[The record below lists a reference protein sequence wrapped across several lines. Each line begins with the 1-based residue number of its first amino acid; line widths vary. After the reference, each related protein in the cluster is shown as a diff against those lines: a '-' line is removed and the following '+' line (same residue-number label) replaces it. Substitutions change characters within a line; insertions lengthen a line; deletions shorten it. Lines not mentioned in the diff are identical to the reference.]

1 MSPSTVSP
9 QNKITNNRIISFA
22 VVIAIIFLIFI
33 FRLFFYQI
41 LNGDTYIA
49 LAVENRL
56 REISLA
62 PTRGVIF
69 DRNGIVLARNVASYN
84 VVVTAANLPDDQGA
98 IQNIIRSLAEYIDVP
113 VSQGEIIPENPFVP
127 CISDHGISQIIEYG
141 EQSAPFQDVKI
152 ACNIDQTK
160 AQIIQEKSM
169 DWPGISLEIETIRD
183 YPTGSLT
190 ASIIGFLGPISS
202 LEEEYYTDRGFVSN
216 RDKIG
221 YAGLERFYE
230 SILSGKPGKRVVEV
244 DVGGR
249 IIRDAVPVISP
260 LPGQNIYTTLDT
272 RLQLA
277 AESILLGEIGGWNA
291 YLGELRITSGV
302 VIAMN
307 PQTGEILAM
316 VSYPT
321 YENNRMA
328 RVIPAYYYEQL
339 YADVRNPLL
348 NQAVGA
354 ELPAGSVFKL
364 ATSLGALNEGVVT
377 PEQVITTPPEIQLAN
392 KYTPNDPGKSKTY
405 VDWKDE
411 GFGELDFIGGIA
423 NSSNVYFYQLGG
435 GDAEELGTG
444 IPGEVPEGL
453 GICRL
458 GTYARA
464 LGYGD
469 YLGIELP
476 DEADGIIPDP
486 KWKRIAHGE
495 NWSTGDTYITSV
507 GQGFVTATP
516 LQILMSAATIAN
528 DGKLMQPTVI
538 KQIVGAEGEIVLP
551 FKPEIKWDVTVD
563 PVIDVYNDPTSA
575 GGCEAKLTGEKI
587 TVAPWVIEKIQEGMR
602 AVVTKGTLE
611 DTFSTFA
618 NIGIAV
624 AGKTGTAEYCDTF
637 ANEKGLCIPGSWPS
651 HAWTLAYAPYDNPE
665 IAVVA
670 FAYNGGEGASVA
682 GPFVR
687 RTLEAYFE
695 LKSIDSRAYLP

>member
-1 MSPSTVSP
+1 MTTTSSSS
-9 QNKITNNRIISFA
+9 QNKVESIRIISFA
-22 VVIAIIFLIFI
+22 AVVVIIFVVFI
-33 FRLFFYQI
+33 GRLFTIQI
-41 LNGDTYIA
+41 LNGETWIA
-49 LAVENRL
+49 QARENRL

-69 DRNGIVLARNVASYN
+69 DRQGIVLARNVASYN
-84 VVVTAANLPDDQGA
+84 VVVTAANLPDDPGA
-98 IQNIIRSLAEYIDVP
+98 VQDIIRDLAVYIDVP
-113 VSQGEIIPENPFVP
+113 VSRSEITPENPFVP
-127 CISDHGISQIIEYG
+127 CVSDHGISQVIEYG
-141 EQSAPFQDVKI
+141 ELSAPFQQVKI
-152 ACNIDQTK
+152 ACNIDQT
-160 AQIIQEKSM
+160 AARVIQEKAR
-169 DWPGISLEIETIRD
+169 DWPGISIYIETVRD
-183 YPTGSLT
+183 YPPESLT

-202 LEEEYYTDRGFVSN
+202 IEEQYYLERGFVTN

-221 YAGLERFYE
+221 YAGLERSFE

-249 IIRDAVPVISP
+249 IIRDALPVIP
-260 LPGQNIYTTLDT
+260 AIPGQNIYTTLDT
-272 RLQLA
+272 RLQQA
-277 AESILLGEIGGWNA
+277 AESILIGEIEGWNA
-291 YLGELRITSGV
+291 FLREIRITSGV
-302 VIAMN
+302 VIAMD

-339 YADVRNPLL
+339 NADVRNPLL

-354 ELPAGSVFKL
+354 EIPVGSVFKITT
-364 ATSLGALNEGVVT
+364 AVGALNENVVS

-405 VDWKDE
+405 VDWKDD

-435 GDAEELGTG
+435 GDDEELGTG
-444 IPGEVPEGL
+444 VPGEVPQGL

-458 GTYARA
+458 GTYSRA

-469 YLGIELP
+469 FSGIELP

-507 GQGFVTATP
+507 GQGFVTSTP
-516 LQILMSAATIAN
+516 LQVLMSAAVIAN
-528 DGKLMQPTVI
+528 DGKLMQPTI
-538 KQIVGAEGEIVLP
+538 ISRITDAEGNLLIP
-551 FKPEIKWDVTVD
+551 FEPELKWDITVD
-563 PVIDVYNDPTSA
+563 PVIDVYSDPTSA
-575 GGCEAKLTGEKI
+575 GGCEAKLTGEKT
-587 TVAPWVIEKIQEGMR
+587 TVDPWVVETVQEGMR
-602 AVVTKGTLE
+602 AAVTSGTLE
-611 DTFSTFA
+611 DTFN

-651 HAWTLAYAPYDNPE
+651 HAWTVAYAPYDDPE

-682 GPFVR
+682 GPMVR
-687 RTLEAYFE
+687 KTIEAYFE
-695 LKSIDSRAYLP
+695 IKNIDSIAGLP

>member
-1 MSPSTVSP
+1 MLRSPLSS
-9 QNKITNNRIISFA
+9 QNKIPTDRILSFA
-22 VVIAIIFLIFI
+22 VAIGLIFLVFI
-33 FRLFFYQI
+33 GRLFTYQI
-41 LNGDTYIA
+41 INGDFWRAQAI
-49 LAVENRL
+49 ENRL
-56 REISLA
+56 REVSLA

-98 IQNIIRSLAEYIDVP
+98 IQDIIRSLSDFIEVP
-113 VSQGEIIPENPFVP
+113 ISQSDITPENPFVP
-127 CISDHGISQIIEYG
+127 CVSDHGISQIIEYG
-141 EQSAPFQDVKI
+141 EQSAPYRNVKI
-152 ACNIDQTK
+152 ACNIDEIQ
-160 AQIIQEKSM
+160 ARIIQEKTM
-169 DWPGISLEIETIRD
+169 DWPGISLEIETVRD

-190 ASIIGFLGPISS
+190 ANIIGFLGPISS
-202 LEEEYYTDRGFVSN
+202 LEEDYYLDRGYVTN

-221 YAGLERFYE
+221 YAGLERYFE

-260 LPGQNIYTTLDT
+260 LAGQNVYTTLDT
-272 RLQLA
+272 RLQSA
-277 AESILLGEIGGWNA
+277 AESILLDEIGDWNA
-291 YLGELRITSGV
+291 YFGELRITSGV

-307 PQTGEILAM
+307 PQTGEVLAM

-321 YENNRMA
+321 YENNRLA
-328 RVIPAYYYEQL
+328 RVIPAYYFEQL
-339 YADVRNPLL
+339 NADVRNPLL

-364 ATSLGALNEGVVT
+364 STALGALNEGVVT
-377 PEQVITTPPEIQLAN
+377 PEQIITTPPEIQLAN
-392 KYTPNDPGKSKTY
+392 KYTPNDPGNSKTY

-411 GFGELDFIGGIA
+411 GFGELNFIGGFS

-458 GTYARA
+458 ASYAKA

-469 YLGIELP
+469 FLGIELP
-476 DEADGIIPDP
+476 DEADGIIPSP

-516 LQILMSAATIAN
+516 LQILMSASTIAN
-528 DGKLMQPTVI
+528 DGKLMQPTI
-538 KQIVGAEGEIVLP
+538 IEKITDAEGELIVP
-551 FKPEIKWDVTVD
+551 FVPDIKWDITTD
-563 PVIDVYNDPTSA
+563 QIIDIYSDPTSA
-575 GGCEAKLTGEKI
+575 GGCEAKLTGQKTSVE
-587 TVAPWVIEKIQEGMR
+587 PWVVEKIQEGMR
-602 AVVTKGTLE
+602 AAVTGGTLE
-611 DTFSTFA
+611 DTFE
-618 NIGIAV
+618 NIGIAA

-637 ANEKGLCIPGSWPS
+637 AYEKGLCIPGSWPS
-651 HAWTLAYAPYDNPE
+651 HAWTLAYAPFDNPE

-682 GPFVR
+682 GPIVR
-687 RTLEAYFE
+687 RTIEAYFE
-695 LKSIDSRAYLP
+695 LKSIDSQASLP

>member
-1 MSPSTVSP
+1 MSHSP
-9 QNKITNNRIISFA
+9 LSSHNKISNNRIVSFA
-22 VVIAIIFLIFI
+22 VVITIVFLIFI
-33 FRLFFYQI
+33 FRLFSYQI
-41 LNGDTYIA
+41 INGDTYVA

-84 VVVTAANLPDDQGA
+84 VVVTAAKLPDDQGA

-113 VSQGEIIPENPFVP
+113 VSRGEITPENPFVP
-127 CISDHGISQIIEYG
+127 CVSDHGISQIIEYG
-141 EQSAPFQDVKI
+141 EQSAPYQDVKI
-152 ACNIDQTK
+152 ACNIDQIK
-160 AQIIQEKSM
+160 AQIIQEKAM
-169 DWPGISLEIETIRD
+169 DWPGISLEIETVRD

-202 LEEEYYTDRGFVSN
+202 LEQEYYTDRGFVTN

-221 YAGLERFYE
+221 YAGLERYYQ

-244 DVGGR
+244 DVGGQ
-249 IIRDAVPVISP
+249 IIRDVVPVISP
-260 LPGQNIYTTLDT
+260 LSGQNIYTTLDT
-272 RLQLA
+272 RLQQA
-277 AESILLGEIGGWNA
+277 AESILLAEIGGWNA
-291 YLGELRITSGV
+291 YFGELRITSGV
-302 VIAMN
+302 VIAIN
-307 PQTGEILAM
+307 PQTGEIKAM

-339 YADVRNPLL
+339 NADVRNPLL

-364 ATSLGALNEGVVT
+364 STALGALNEGVVT
-377 PEQVITTPPEIQLAN
+377 PDQIITTPPEIQLAN

-411 GFGELDFIGGIA
+411 GFGELDFIGGIS

-435 GDAEELGTG
+435 GDADELGAG

-469 YLGIELP
+469 YLGIELH
-476 DEADGIIPDP
+476 DEADGIVPDP

-516 LQILMSAATIAN
+516 LQILMSAAVIAN
-528 DGKLMQPTVI
+528 DGMLMRPTVI
-538 KQIVGAEGEIVLP
+538 NQIANAEGETILP
-551 FKPEIKWDVTVD
+551 FEPEMLWDITID
-563 PVIDVYNDPTSA
+563 PVIEVYSDPTSA
-575 GGCEAKLTGEKI
+575 GGCEAKLTGEKT
-587 TVAPWVIEKIQEGMR
+587 TVAPWVVEKIQEGMR
-602 AVVTKGTLE
+602 AVVTEGTLE
-611 DTFSTFA
+611 DTFA

-682 GPFVR
+682 GPIVR
-687 RTLEAYFE
+687 RTIEAYFE
-695 LKSIDSRAYLP
+695 LKTIDSRVYLP

>member
-1 MSPSTVSP
+1 MLSPISSH
-9 QNKITNNRIISFA
+9 NKIKSGRILSFA
-22 VVIAIIFLIFI
+22 VVVGVVFLIFI
-33 FRLFFYQI
+33 FRLFSIQI
-41 LNGDTYIA
+41 LNGDSWVAAA
-49 LAVENRL
+49 LENRL

-84 VVVTAANLPDDQGA
+84 VVVLAADLPDDEGS
-98 IQNIIRSLAEYIDVP
+98 IQNIIRSLAEYIDTP
-113 VSQGEIIPENPFVP
+113 VTRGDITPENPFVP
-127 CISDHGISQIIEYG
+127 CVSDHGISQIIEYG
-141 EQSAPFQDVKI
+141 EQSSPYREVKI
-152 ACNIDQTK
+152 SCNIPETT
-160 AQIIQEKSM
+160 ARIIQEKTM
-169 DWPGISLEIETIRD
+169 DWPGITLEIETVRD

-190 ASIIGFLGPISS
+190 ANIIGFLGPISS
-202 LEEEYYTDRGFVSN
+202 VEEGYYTERGFVTN

-221 YAGLERFYE
+221 YAGLERFFE

-244 DVGGR
+244 DVAGR
-249 IIRDAVPVISP
+249 IIRDAVPVISSI
-260 LPGQNIYTTLDT
+260 PGQNIYTTLDT
-272 RLQLA
+272 RLQQA
-277 AESILLGEIGGWNA
+277 AESILLDEIGDWNA
-291 YLGELRITSGV
+291 YFGELRITSGV
-302 VIAMN
+302 VIAMD

-328 RVIPAYYYEQL
+328 RIIPAYYFQQL
-339 YADVRNPLL
+339 NLDVRNPLV

-364 ATSLGALNEGVVT
+364 STALGALNEGVVT
-377 PEQVITTPPEIQLAN
+377 PEQIITTPPEIQLAN
-392 KYTPNDPGKSKTY
+392 KYTPNDPGNSKTY
-405 VDWKDE
+405 VDWKDD
-411 GFGELDFIGGIA
+411 GFGELDFIGGIS

-444 IPGEVPEGL
+444 IPNEVPEGL

-476 DEADGIIPDP
+476 DEADGIVPDP

-516 LQILMSAATIAN
+516 LQILTSAATIAN
-528 DGKLMQPTVI
+528 DGMLMQPTVI
-538 KQIVGAEGEIVLP
+538 ERITNAEGEIVQA
-551 FKPEIKWDVTVD
+551 FEPEMKWDITQD
-563 PVIDVYNDPTSA
+563 PIIDIYSAPTSA
-575 GGCEAKLTGEKI
+575 GGCEAKLTGETT
-587 TVAPWVIEKIQEGMR
+587 TVEPWVVEKIQEGMR
-602 AVVTKGTLE
+602 AAVTGGTLE
-611 DTFSTFA
+611 DVFE
-618 NIGIAV
+618 NVGIAV
-624 AGKTGTAEYCDTF
+624 AGKTGTAEYCDTY

-682 GPFVR
+682 GPIVR
-687 RTLEAYFE
+687 RTIEAYFE
-695 LKSIDSRAYLP
+695 LKTIDSRAVLP

>member
-1 MSPSTVSP
+1 MTSSPVKSH
-9 QNKITNNRIISFA
+9 NKITSFRIISFA
-22 VVIAIIFLIFI
+22 AVVGIVFLIFI
-33 FRLFFYQI
+33 LRLFSYQI
-41 LNGDTYIA
+41 INGDVYVA

-56 REISLA
+56 REVSLA

-98 IQNIIRSLAEYIDVP
+98 IQDIIRSLSEYIDVP
-113 VSQGEIIPENPFVP
+113 VSQSEISQENPFVP
-127 CISDHGISQIIEYG
+127 CVSDHGISQIIEYG
-141 EQSAPFQDVKI
+141 EQSAPYRDVKI
-152 ACNIDQTK
+152 ACNIEQVK
-160 AQIIQEKSM
+160 ALIIQEKTM
-169 DWPGISLEIETIRD
+169 DWPGISLEIEPVRD

-190 ASIIGFLGPISS
+190 ASLIGFLGPISS
-202 LEEEYYTDRGFVSN
+202 LEEEYYTDRGFVTN

-221 YAGLERFYE
+221 YAGLERFFE

-244 DVGGR
+244 DVGGQ
-249 IIRDAVPVISP
+249 IIRDAVPVIAP
-260 LPGQNIYTTLDT
+260 LPGQNIYTTIDT
-272 RLQLA
+272 RLQQA
-277 AESILLGEIGGWNA
+277 AESILLGEINGWNA
-291 YLGELRITSGV
+291 YLGDLRITSGV

-339 YADVRNPLL
+339 NADVRNPLL

-364 ATSLGALNEGVVT
+364 STALGALNEGVVT

-392 KYTPNDPGKSKTY
+392 KYTPNDPGNSKTY

-411 GFGELDFIGGIA
+411 GFGELDFIGGIS

-507 GQGFVTATP
+507 GQGFVTASP

-538 KQIVGAEGEIVLP
+538 KQIADAEGETVLP
-551 FKPEIKWDVTVD
+551 FKPEMKWDITVD
-563 PVIDVYNDPTSA
+563 PIIDIYSDPTSA
-575 GGCEAKLTGEKI
+575 GGCEAKLTGETT
-587 TVAPWVIEKIQEGMR
+587 TVEPWVIEKIQEGMR
-602 AVVTKGTLE
+602 AVVTQGTLE
-611 DTFSTFA
+611 DTFE
-618 NIGIAV
+618 NVGIAV

-682 GPFVR
+682 GPIVR
-687 RTLEAYFE
+687 LTIEAYFE
-695 LKSIDSRAYLP
+695 LKTIDSRAYLP

>member
-1 MSPSTVSP
+1 MLSPISSH
-9 QNKITNNRIISFA
+9 NKISSGRIISFA
-22 VVIAIIFLIFI
+22 AVVGVVFLIFI
-33 FRLFFYQI
+33 FRLFSIQI
-41 LNGDTYIA
+41 LNGDTWVAAA
-49 LAVENRL
+49 LENRL

-84 VVVTAANLPDDQGA
+84 VVVLAADLPDDEGS
-98 IQNIIRSLAEYIDVP
+98 IQNIIRSLSEYIDVP
-113 VSQGEIIPENPFVP
+113 VTQGDITPENPFVP
-127 CISDHGISQIIEYG
+127 CVSDHGISQIIEYG
-141 EQSAPFQDVKI
+141 ELSSPYREVKI
-152 ACNIDQTK
+152 SCNIPETT
-160 AQIIQEKSM
+160 ARIIQEKTM
-169 DWPGISLEIETIRD
+169 DWPGISLEIETVRD

-190 ASIIGFLGPISS
+190 ANIIGFLGPISS
-202 LEEEYYTDRGFVSN
+202 IEEGYYTERGFVTN

-221 YAGLERFYE
+221 YAGLERFFE

-244 DVGGR
+244 DVAGR
-249 IIRDAVPVISP
+249 IIRDAVPVISS

-272 RLQLA
+272 RLQQA
-277 AESILLGEIGGWNA
+277 VESILLHEIGGWNA

-302 VIAMN
+302 VIAMD

-328 RVIPAYYYEQL
+328 RIIPAYYYQQL
-339 YADVRNPLL
+339 NLDVRNPLV

-354 ELPAGSVFKL
+354 ELPAGSVFKITT
-364 ATSLGALNEGVVT
+364 AVGALNEGVVT
-377 PEQVITTPPEIQLAN
+377 PEQVLTTPSEIQLAN
-392 KYTPNDPGKSKTY
+392 KYTPNDPGNSKTY

-411 GFGELDFIGGIA
+411 GFGKLDFIGGIS

-444 IPGEVPEGL
+444 IPNEVPEGL

-469 YLGIELP
+469 YLGVELP
-476 DEADGIIPDP
+476 DEADGIVPDP

-516 LQILMSAATIAN
+516 LQILTSAATIAN
-528 DGKLMQPTVI
+528 DGMLMQPTLI
-538 KQIVGAEGEIVLP
+538 ERITNAEGEIVQA
-551 FKPEIKWDVTVD
+551 FEPEMKWDITQD
-563 PVIDVYNDPTSA
+563 PVIDVYSAPTSA
-575 GGCEAKLTGEKI
+575 GGCEAKLTGETT
-587 TVAPWVIEKIQEGMR
+587 TVEPWVVEKVQEGMR
-602 AVVTKGTLE
+602 AAVTGGTLE
-611 DTFSTFA
+611 DVFD

-624 AGKTGTAEYCDTF
+624 AGKTGTAEYCDTY

-682 GPFVR
+682 GPIVR
-687 RTLEAYFE
+687 RTIEAYFE
-695 LKSIDSRAYLP
+695 LKTIDSRAVLP

>member
-1 MSPSTVSP
+1 MLSPISSH
-9 QNKITNNRIISFA
+9 NKISSGRIISFA
-22 VVIAIIFLIFI
+22 AVVGVVFLIFI
-33 FRLFFYQI
+33 FRLFSIQI
-41 LNGDTYIA
+41 LNGDTWVAAA
-49 LAVENRL
+49 LENRL

-84 VVVTAANLPDDQGA
+84 VVVLAADLPDDEGS
-98 IQNIIRSLAEYIDVP
+98 IQNIIRSLSEYIDVP
-113 VSQGEIIPENPFVP
+113 VTQGDITPENPFVP
-127 CISDHGISQIIEYG
+127 CVSDHGISQIIEYG
-141 EQSAPFQDVKI
+141 ELSSPYREVKI
-152 ACNIDQTK
+152 SCNIPETT
-160 AQIIQEKSM
+160 ARIIQEKTM
-169 DWPGISLEIETIRD
+169 DWPGISLEIETVRD

-190 ASIIGFLGPISS
+190 ANIIGFLGPISS
-202 LEEEYYTDRGFVSN
+202 IEEGYYTERGFVTN

-221 YAGLERFYE
+221 YAGLERFFE

-244 DVGGR
+244 DVAGR
-249 IIRDAVPVISP
+249 IIRDAVPVISS

-272 RLQLA
+272 RLQQA
-277 AESILLGEIGGWNA
+277 AESILLHEIGGWNA

-302 VIAMN
+302 VIAMD

-328 RVIPAYYYEQL
+328 RIIPAYYYQQL
-339 YADVRNPLL
+339 NLDVRNPLV

-354 ELPAGSVFKL
+354 ELPAGSVFKITT
-364 ATSLGALNEGVVT
+364 AVGALNEGVVT
-377 PEQVITTPPEIQLAN
+377 PEQVLTTPSEIQLAN
-392 KYTPNDPGKSKTY
+392 KYTPNDPGNSKTY

-411 GFGELDFIGGIA
+411 GFGKLDFIGGIS

-444 IPGEVPEGL
+444 IPNEVPEGL

-469 YLGIELP
+469 YLGVELP
-476 DEADGIIPDP
+476 DEADGIVPDP

-516 LQILMSAATIAN
+516 LQILTSAATIAN
-528 DGKLMQPTVI
+528 NGMLMQPTLI
-538 KQIVGAEGEIVLP
+538 ERITNAEGEIVQA
-551 FKPEIKWDVTVD
+551 FEPEMKWDITQD
-563 PVIDVYNDPTSA
+563 PVIDVYSAPTSA
-575 GGCEAKLTGEKI
+575 GGCEAKLTGETT
-587 TVAPWVIEKIQEGMR
+587 TVEPWVVEKVQEGMR
-602 AVVTKGTLE
+602 AAVTGGTLE
-611 DTFSTFA
+611 DVFD

-624 AGKTGTAEYCDTF
+624 AGKTGTAEYCDTY

-682 GPFVR
+682 GPIVR
-687 RTLEAYFE
+687 RTIEAYFE
-695 LKSIDSRAYLP
+695 LKTIDSRAVLP

>member
-1 MSPSTVSP
+1 MLRSPISP
-9 QNKITNNRIISFA
+9 QNKLPYNRILSFGF
-22 VVIAIIFLIFI
+22 VVGLVFLIFVG
-33 FRLFFYQI
+33 RLFFYQI
-41 LNGDTYIA
+41 INGDYWVA
-49 LAVENRL
+49 QAVENRL

-84 VVVTAANLPDDQGA
+84 VVVTAADLPDDEGS
-98 IQNIIRSLAEYIDVP
+98 IQNIIRSLSEYIDVP
-113 VSQGEIIPENPFVP
+113 ISRGEITPENPFVP
-127 CISDHGISQIIEYG
+127 CLSDHGISQIIEYG
-141 EQSAPFQDVKI
+141 EQSAPYQNVKI
-152 ACNIDQTK
+152 ACNIDQTQ
-160 AQIIQEKSM
+160 ARIIQEMTM
-169 DWPGISLEIETIRD
+169 DWPGLSLEIETVRD

-190 ASIIGFLGPISS
+190 ASIIGFLGPISII
-202 LEEEYYTDRGFVSN
+202 EEEYYTDRGYVTN

-221 YAGLERFYE
+221 YAGLERYFE
-230 SILSGKPGKRVVEV
+230 SILSGKPGKRLVEV
-244 DVGGR
+244 DVGGQ
-249 IIRDAVPVISP
+249 IIRDAVPVIAAI
-260 LPGQNIYTTLDT
+260 PGQNIYTTLDT
-272 RLQLA
+272 RLQSA
-277 AESILLGEIGGWNA
+277 AESIFLDEIGDWNA
-291 YLGELRITSGV
+291 YFGELRITSGV

-316 VSYPT
+316 VSNPT
-321 YENNRMA
+321 YENNRLA

-339 YADVRNPLL
+339 NADVRNPLL

-364 ATSLGALNEGVVT
+364 STALGALNEGVVT

-405 VDWKDE
+405 VDWKDD
-411 GFGELDFIGGIA
+411 GFGELDFIGGISF
-423 NSSNVYFYQLGG
+423 SSNVYFYQLGG

-444 IPGEVPEGL
+444 IPGEVPQGL

-458 GTYARA
+458 GSYARA

-469 YLGIELP
+469 FLEIELP
-476 DEADGIIPDP
+476 DEADGIIPSP

-528 DGKLMQPTVI
+528 DGKLMQPT
-538 KQIVGAEGEIVLP
+538 IVERITDAEGELIVP
-551 FKPEIKWDVTVD
+551 FEPEIKWDITVD
-563 PVIDVYNDPTSA
+563 PIIDIYSDPTSA
-575 GGCEAKLTGEKI
+575 GGCEAKLTGEKT
-587 TVAPWVIEKIQEGMR
+587 TVEPWVVEKIQEGMR
-602 AVVTKGTLE
+602 VAVTNGTLK
-611 DTFSTFA
+611 DTFE
-618 NIGIAV
+618 NVGIAV

-637 ANEKGLCIPGSWPS
+637 ANEKGLCIPGNWPS

-682 GPFVR
+682 GPIVR
-687 RTLEAYFE
+687 RTIEAYFE
-695 LKSIDSRAYLP
+695 LKTIDSQANLP

>member
-1 MSPSTVSP
+1 MLSPISSH
-9 QNKITNNRIISFA
+9 NKIKSGRILSFA
-22 VVIAIIFLIFI
+22 AVVGVVFLIFI
-33 FRLFFYQI
+33 FRLFSIQI
-41 LNGDTYIA
+41 LNGDSWVAAA
-49 LAVENRL
+49 LENRL

-84 VVVTAANLPDDQGA
+84 VVVLAADLPDDEGS
-98 IQNIIRSLAEYIDVP
+98 IQNIIRSLAEYIDTP
-113 VSQGEIIPENPFVP
+113 VTRGDITPENPFVP
-127 CISDHGISQIIEYG
+127 CVSDHGISQIIEYG
-141 EQSAPFQDVKI
+141 EQSSPYREVKI
-152 ACNIDQTK
+152 SCNIPETT
-160 AQIIQEKSM
+160 ARIIQEKTM
-169 DWPGISLEIETIRD
+169 DWPGITLEIETVRD

-190 ASIIGFLGPISS
+190 ANIIGFLGPISS
-202 LEEEYYTDRGFVSN
+202 IEEGYYTERGFVTN

-221 YAGLERFYE
+221 YAGLERFFE

-244 DVGGR
+244 DVAGR
-249 IIRDAVPVISP
+249 IIRDAVPVISS

-272 RLQLA
+272 RLQQA
-277 AESILLGEIGGWNA
+277 AESILLHEIGGWNA
-291 YLGELRITSGV
+291 YFRELRITSGV

-328 RVIPAYYYEQL
+328 RFIPSYYYQQL
-339 YADVRNPLL
+339 NLDVRNPLV

-364 ATSLGALNEGVVT
+364 STALGALNEGVVT
-377 PEQVITTPPEIQLAN
+377 PEQIITTPPEIQLAN
-392 KYTPNDPGKSKTY
+392 KYTPNDPGNSKTY

-411 GFGELDFIGGIA
+411 GFGELDFIGGIS

-444 IPGEVPEGL
+444 IPNEVPEGL

-476 DEADGIIPDP
+476 DEADGIVPDP

-516 LQILMSAATIAN
+516 LQILTSATTIAN
-528 DGKLMQPTVI
+528 DGMLMQPTI
-538 KQIVGAEGEIVLP
+538 IERITNAEGEIVQA
-551 FKPEIKWDVTVD
+551 FEPEMKWDITQD
-563 PVIDVYNDPTSA
+563 PVIDIYSNPTSA
-575 GGCEAKLTGEKI
+575 GGCEAKLTGETT
-587 TVAPWVIEKIQEGMR
+587 TVEPWVVEKIQEGMR
-602 AVVTKGTLE
+602 AVVTDGTLE
-611 DTFSTFA
+611 DVFKNVS
-618 NIGIAV
+618 IAV
-624 AGKTGTAEYCDTF
+624 AGKTGTAEYCDTY

-651 HAWTLAYAPYDNPE
+651 HAWTLAYAPYDNPD

-670 FAYNGGEGASVA
+670 FVYNGGEGASVA
-682 GPFVR
+682 GPIVR
-687 RTLEAYFE
+687 RTIEAYFE
-695 LKSIDSRAYLP
+695 LKTIDSRAVLP

>member
-1 MSPSTVSP
+1 MSSSPVSS
-9 QNKITNNRIISFA
+9 QNQINNNRISSFG
-22 VVIAIIFLIFI
+22 VVLGVIFLVFI
-33 FRLFFYQI
+33 IRLFSIQI
-41 LNGDTYIA
+41 INGDTWVA
-49 LAVENRL
+49 QAVENRL

-84 VVVTAANLPDDQGA
+84 VVVTAADLPDDQGA
-98 IQNIIRSLAEYIDVP
+98 IQDIIRSLADYIDVP
-113 VSQGEIIPENPFVP
+113 VSQSEITPENPFVP
-127 CISDHGISQIIEYG
+127 CVSDHGISQIIEYG
-141 EQSAPFQDVKI
+141 EQSAPYQDVKI
-152 ACNIDQTK
+152 ACNINQTN
-160 AQIIQEKSM
+160 AQIIQEKTM
-169 DWPGISLEIETIRD
+169 DWPGISVEIDTVRD

-202 LEEEYYTDRGFVSN
+202 LEEEYYTDRGFVTN

-244 DVGGR
+244 DVGGQ
-249 IIRDAVPVISP
+249 IIRDAVPVIPP
-260 LPGQNIYTTLDT
+260 LSGQNIYTTLDT
-272 RLQLA
+272 RLQQA
-277 AESILLGEIGGWNA
+277 SESILLDEIGDWNA
-291 YLGELRITSGV
+291 YFGELRITSGV

-307 PQTGEILAM
+307 PQSGEILAM

-328 RVIPAYYYEQL
+328 RVIPTYYYEQL
-339 YADVRNPLL
+339 NADARNPLL

-364 ATSLGALNEGVVT
+364 STALGALNEGVIT

-392 KYTPNDPGKSKTY
+392 KYTPNDPGKSTTY
-405 VDWKDE
+405 VDWNDE
-411 GFGELDFIGGIA
+411 GFGELNFIGGMA

-469 YLGIELP
+469 FLGIELP
-476 DEADGIIPDP
+476 DEADGIIPSP

-528 DGKLMQPTVI
+528 DGKLMQPTI
-538 KQIVGAEGEIVLP
+538 IGRITDADGETILP
-551 FKPEIKWDVTVD
+551 FEPTMKWDTTLD
-563 PVIDVYNDPTSA
+563 PIIDIYSDPTSA
-575 GGCEAKLTGEKI
+575 GGCEAKLTGEKT
-587 TVAPWVIEKIQEGMR
+587 TVEPWVIEIIQEGMR
-602 AVVTKGTLE
+602 AAVTDGTLE
-611 DTFSTFA
+611 DVFE

-665 IAVVA
+665 IAVIA

-682 GPFVR
+682 GPIVR
-687 RTLEAYFE
+687 RTIEAYFE
-695 LKSIDSRAYLP
+695 LKTIDSRAGLP

>member
-1 MSPSTVSP
+1 MLNSPVSSH
-9 QNKITNNRIISFA
+9 NKITTGRILSFA
-22 VVIAIIFLIFI
+22 GVVGVVFLIFV
-33 FRLFFYQI
+33 FRLITIQI
-41 LNGDTYIA
+41 LNGDSYIA
-49 LAVENRL
+49 QALENRL

-84 VVVTAANLPDDQGA
+84 VVVRAAELPDDEGS
-98 IQNIIRSLAEYIDVP
+98 IQNIIRELAQYIDVP
-113 VSQGEIIPENPFVP
+113 ISRSEITEENVFVP
-127 CISDHGISQIIEYG
+127 CISDHGISQVIEYG
-141 EQSAPFQDVKI
+141 KFSAPYRDVKI
-152 ACNIDQTK
+152 ACNIPENQ
-160 AQIIQEKSM
+160 ARIIQEKTM
-169 DWPGISLEIETIRD
+169 DWPGIFLEIETVRD

-190 ASIIGFLGPISS
+190 AGIIGFLGPISS
-202 LEEEYYTDRGFVSN
+202 AEEGYYSERGFVTN

-230 SILSGKPGKRVVEV
+230 SILSGKPGKRLVEV
-244 DVGGR
+244 DVGGQ
-249 IIRDAVPVISP
+249 IIRDAVPVIPS
-260 LPGQNIYTTLDT
+260 LPGQNIHTTIDT
-272 RLQLA
+272 RLQQA
-277 AESILLGEIGGWNA
+277 AESILLDELGDWNA
-291 YLGELRITSGV
+291 YFGELRITSGA

-307 PQTGEILAM
+307 PRTGEILAL

-328 RVIPAYYYEQL
+328 RFIPAYYFEQL
-339 YADVRNPLL
+339 NADVRNPLL
-348 NQAVGA
+348 NLAAGA

-364 ATSLGALNEGVVT
+364 ATAVGALNEGVVT
-377 PEQVITTPPEIQLAN
+377 PEQIITTPPEIQLAN
-392 KYTPNDPGKSKTY
+392 KYTPNDPGNSKTY
-405 VDWKDE
+405 VDWNE
-411 GFGELDFIGGIA
+411 FGFGELDFIGGIS

-444 IPGEVPEGL
+444 VPGEVPEGL

-469 YLGIELP
+469 FLGVELP

-516 LQILMSAATIAN
+516 LQILVSAATIAN

-538 KQIVGAEGEIVLP
+538 ESITNAEGEVVVP
-551 FKPEIKWDVTVD
+551 FEPVIKWDITSD
-563 PVIDVYNDPTSA
+563 PVIDIYSNPTSA
-575 GGCEAKLTGEKI
+575 GGCEAKLTGETT
-587 TVAPWVIEKIQEGMR
+587 TVEPWVVEIVQEGMR
-602 AVVTKGTLE
+602 AAVTQGTLE
-611 DTFSTFA
+611 DTFE
-618 NIGIAV
+618 NISIPV

-651 HAWTLAYAPYDNPE
+651 HAWTVAYAPYDNPE

-682 GPFVR
+682 GPIVR
-687 RTLEAYFE
+687 RTIEAYFE
-695 LKSIDSRAYLP
+695 LKTIDSRASLP

>member
-22 VVIAIIFLIFI
+22 VVIGTIFLIFI
-33 FRLFFYQI
+33 SRLFFYQI

-84 VVVTAANLPDDQGA
+84 VVVTAAYLPDDQGA
-98 IQNIIRSLAEYIDVP
+98 IQNIIRSLSEYIDVP
-113 VSQGEIIPENPFVP
+113 VSRGEIIPENPFVP
-127 CISDHGISQIIEYG
+127 CVSDHGISQIIEYG
-141 EQSAPFQDVKI
+141 EQSAPFRDVKI

-160 AQIIQEKSM
+160 AKIIQEKSM
-169 DWPGISLEIETIRD
+169 DWPGISLEIETVRD

-272 RLQLA
+272 RLQHA
-277 AESILLGEIGGWNA
+277 AESILLAEIGGWNA
-291 YLGELRITSGV
+291 YLGELMITSGV

-328 RVIPAYYYEQL
+328 RVIPAYYYQQL

-364 ATSLGALNEGVVT
+364 ATALGALNEGVVT
-377 PEQVITTPPEIQLAN
+377 PDQVITTPPEIQLAN

-516 LQILMSAATIAN
+516 LQILVSAATIAN
-528 DGKLMQPTVI
+528 DGMLMQPTVI
-538 KQIVGAEGEIVLP
+538 RQIEDAEGETILP
-551 FKPEIKWDVTVD
+551 FKPEMKWDITVD
-563 PVIDVYNDPTSA
+563 PVIDVYNNPTSA
-575 GGCEAKLTGEKI
+575 GGCEAKLTGEKT
-587 TVAPWVIEKIQEGMR
+587 TVDLWVVEKIQEGMR
-602 AVVTKGTLE
+602 AAVTEGTLE
-611 DTFSTFA
+611 DVFSTFA

-670 FAYNGGEGASVA
+670 FAYNGTEGASVA
-682 GPFVR
+682 GPIVR

-695 LKSIDSRAYLP
+695 LKAIDSRTYLP

>member
-1 MSPSTVSP
+1 MLNSPVSTH
-9 QNKITNNRIISFA
+9 NKITTGRILSFA
-22 VVIAIIFLIFI
+22 GIVGVVLLLFI
-33 FRLFFYQI
+33 FRLFSIQI
-41 LNGDTYIA
+41 LNGEIYSAQA
-49 LAVENRL
+49 LENRL

-84 VVVTAANLPDDQGA
+84 VVVKAAELPDDEGS
-98 IQNIIRSLAEYIDVP
+98 IQNIIRSLSEYIDVP
-113 VSQGEIIPENPFVP
+113 VSRSEISPENPFVP
-127 CISDHGISQIIEYG
+127 CVSDHGISQIFEYG
-141 EQSAPFQDVKI
+141 EQSAPYQDVKV
-152 ACNIDQTK
+152 ACNIPENQAK
-160 AQIIQEKSM
+160 IIQEKAM
-169 DWPGISLEIETIRD
+169 DWPGISLEIETVRD

-190 ASIIGFLGPISS
+190 AGIIGFLGPISS
-202 LEEEYYTDRGFVSN
+202 VEESYYLERGYVTN

-221 YAGLERFYE
+221 YAGLERYFE

-244 DVGGR
+244 DVGGQ
-249 IIRDAVPVISP
+249 IIRDAVPVIPS
-260 LPGQNIYTTLDT
+260 LPGQNVYTTIDT
-272 RLQLA
+272 RLQQA
-277 AESILLGEIGGWNA
+277 AESILLDEFGDWNA
-291 YLGELRITSGV
+291 YFGELRITSGA

-307 PQTGEILAM
+307 PQTGEILAL

-328 RVIPAYYYEQL
+328 RIIPAYYYEQL
-339 YADVRNPLL
+339 NADVRNPLL
-348 NQAVGA
+348 NLAVGA

-364 ATSLGALNEGVVT
+364 STALGALNEGVVD
-377 PEQVITTPPEIQLAN
+377 PDQMITTPPEIILAN

-405 VDWKDE
+405 VDWNE
-411 GFGELDFIGGIA
+411 YGFGELDFIGGFS

-453 GICRL
+453 GVCRL

-469 YLGIELP
+469 FLGVELP

-507 GQGFVTATP
+507 GQGFVTSTP
-516 LQILMSAATIAN
+516 LQVLISAATIAN
-528 DGKLMQPTVI
+528 DGKLMQPTLI
-538 KQIVGAEGEIVLP
+538 ERITNAEGEVIVP
-551 FKPEIKWDVTVD
+551 FQPVVKWDITVD
-563 PVIDVYNDPTSA
+563 PVIEIYSNPTSA
-575 GGCEAKLTGEKI
+575 GGCEAKLTGE
-587 TVAPWVIEKIQEGMR
+587 TTSVEPWVVAKIQEGMR
-602 AVVTKGTLE
+602 VAVTNGTLE
-611 DTFSTFA
+611 DVFRNSS
-618 NIGIAV
+618 IPL

-651 HAWTLAYAPYDNPE
+651 HAWTVAYAPYDNPE

-682 GPFVR
+682 GPIVR
-687 RTLEAYFE
+687 RTIEAYFE
-695 LKSIDSRAYLP
+695 LKTIDSLASLP

>member
-1 MSPSTVSP
+1 
-9 QNKITNNRIISFA
+9 
-22 VVIAIIFLIFI
+22 
-33 FRLFFYQI
+33 
-41 LNGDTYIA
+41 
-49 LAVENRL
+49 
-56 REISLA
+56 
-62 PTRGVIF
+62 
-69 DRNGIVLARNVASYN
+69 
-84 VVVTAANLPDDQGA
+84 
-98 IQNIIRSLAEYIDVP
+98 
-113 VSQGEIIPENPFVP
+113 
-127 CISDHGISQIIEYG
+127 
-141 EQSAPFQDVKI
+141 VKI
-152 ACNIDQTK
+152 ACNIPENQAK
-160 AQIIQEKSM
+160 IIQEKNM
-169 DWPGISLEIETIRD
+169 DWPGIAVEIETVRD

-202 LEEEYYTDRGFVSN
+202 LEEGFYTERGYVTN

-221 YAGLERFYE
+221 YAGLERYFE

-244 DVGGR
+244 DVGGQ
-249 IIRDAVPVISP
+249 ILRDALPVIPS
-260 LPGQNIYTTLDT
+260 LAGQNIYTTLDT
-272 RLQLA
+272 RLQQA
-277 AESILLGEIGGWNA
+277 AEAILLDELGDWNA
-291 YLGELRITSGV
+291 YFGELRITSGS

-328 RVIPAYYYEQL
+328 RIIPAYYYEQL
-339 YADVRNPLL
+339 NADVRNPLL
-348 NQAVGA
+348 NQAAGA

-364 ATSLGALNEGVVT
+364 STALGALNEGVVT
-377 PEQVITTPPEIQLAN
+377 PDQVISTPPEIQLAN

-405 VDWKDE
+405 VDWNE
-411 GFGELDFIGGIA
+411 FGFGELDFLGGIS

-444 IPGEVPEGL
+444 VPGEVPEGL

-469 YLGIELP
+469 FLGVEVP
-476 DEADGIIPDP
+476 EEADGIIPDP

-516 LQILMSAATIAN
+516 LQVLISAATIAN
-528 DGKLMQPTVI
+528 DGKLMQPTI
-538 KQIVGAEGEIVLP
+538 IETISNAEGEVIVP
-551 FKPEIKWDVTVD
+551 FEPEVKWDITVD
-563 PVIDVYNDPTSA
+563 PVIEIYSNPTSA
-575 GGCEAKLTGEKI
+575 GGCEAKRTGETT
-587 TVAPWVIEKIQEGMR
+587 TVELWVVEIIQEGMR
-602 AVVTKGTLE
+602 AAVTSGTLE
-611 DTFSTFA
+611 ETFENTS
-618 NIGIAV
+618 IAV

-651 HAWTLAYAPYDNPE
+651 HAWTIAYAPYDNPE

-682 GPFVR
+682 GPIVR
-687 RTLEAYFE
+687 RTIEAYFE
-695 LKSIDSRAYLP
+695 LKTIDFQANLP

>member
-1 MSPSTVSP
+1 MLSPISSH
-9 QNKITNNRIISFA
+9 NKISSGRIISFA
-22 VVIAIIFLIFI
+22 AVVGVVFLIFI
-33 FRLFFYQI
+33 FRLFSIQI
-41 LNGDTYIA
+41 LNGDTWVAAA
-49 LAVENRL
+49 LENRL

-84 VVVTAANLPDDQGA
+84 VVVLAADLPDDEGS
-98 IQNIIRSLAEYIDVP
+98 IQNIIRSLSEYIDVP
-113 VSQGEIIPENPFVP
+113 VTQGDITPENPFVP
-127 CISDHGISQIIEYG
+127 CVSDHGISQIIEYG
-141 EQSAPFQDVKI
+141 ELSSPYREVKI
-152 ACNIDQTK
+152 SCNIPETT
-160 AQIIQEKSM
+160 ARIIQEKTM
-169 DWPGISLEIETIRD
+169 DWPGISLEIETVRD

-190 ASIIGFLGPISS
+190 ANIIGFLGPISS
-202 LEEEYYTDRGFVSN
+202 IEEGYYTERGFVTN

-221 YAGLERFYE
+221 YAGLERFFE

-244 DVGGR
+244 DVAGR
-249 IIRDAVPVISP
+249 IIRDAVPVISS

-272 RLQLA
+272 RLQQA
-277 AESILLGEIGGWNA
+277 AESILLHEIGGWNA

-302 VIAMN
+302 VIAMD

-328 RVIPAYYYEQL
+328 RIIPAYYYQQL
-339 YADVRNPLL
+339 NLDVRNPLV

-354 ELPAGSVFKL
+354 ELPAGSVFKITT
-364 ATSLGALNEGVVT
+364 AVGALNEGVVT
-377 PEQVITTPPEIQLAN
+377 PEQVLTTPSEIQLAN
-392 KYTPNDPGKSKTY
+392 KYTPNDPGNSKTY

-411 GFGELDFIGGIA
+411 GFGKLDFIGGIS

-444 IPGEVPEGL
+444 IPNEVPEGL

-469 YLGIELP
+469 YLGVELP
-476 DEADGIIPDP
+476 DEADGIVPDP

-516 LQILMSAATIAN
+516 LQILTSAATIAN
-528 DGKLMQPTVI
+528 DGMLMQPTLI
-538 KQIVGAEGEIVLP
+538 ERITNAEGEIVQA
-551 FKPEIKWDVTVD
+551 FEPEMKWDITQD
-563 PVIDVYNDPTSA
+563 PVIDVYSAPTSA
-575 GGCEAKLTGEKI
+575 GGCEAKLTGETT
-587 TVAPWVIEKIQEGMR
+587 TVEPWVVEKVQEGMR
-602 AVVTKGTLE
+602 AAVTGGTLE
-611 DTFSTFA
+611 DVFD

-624 AGKTGTAEYCDTF
+624 AGKTGTAEYCDTY

-682 GPFVR
+682 GPIVR
-687 RTLEAYFE
+687 RTIEAYFE
-695 LKSIDSRAYLP
+695 LKTIDSRAVLP

>member
-1 MSPSTVSP
+1 MSHTPLSSH
-9 QNKITNNRIISFA
+9 NKISNNRIVSFA
-22 VVIAIIFLIFI
+22 VVITIVFLIFI
-33 FRLFFYQI
+33 FRLFSYQI
-41 LNGDTYIA
+41 ISGDTYVA

-84 VVVTAANLPDDQGA
+84 VVVTAAKLPDDQGA

-113 VSQGEIIPENPFVP
+113 VSRGEITPENPFVP
-127 CISDHGISQIIEYG
+127 CVSDHGISQIIEYG
-141 EQSAPFQDVKI
+141 EQSAPYQDVKI
-152 ACNIDQTK
+152 ACNIDQIK
-160 AQIIQEKSM
+160 AQIIQEKTM
-169 DWPGISLEIETIRD
+169 DWPGISVEIETVRD

-202 LEEEYYTDRGFVSN
+202 LEQEYYTDRGFVTF

-221 YAGLERFYE
+221 YAGLERFYQ

-244 DVGGR
+244 DVGGQ
-249 IIRDAVPVISP
+249 IIRDVVPVISP
-260 LPGQNIYTTLDT
+260 ISGQNIYTTLDT
-272 RLQLA
+272 RLQQA
-277 AESILLGEIGGWNA
+277 AESILLAEIGGWNA

-302 VIAMN
+302 VIAIN

-339 YADVRNPLL
+339 NADVRNPLL

-364 ATSLGALNEGVVT
+364 STALGALNEGVVT
-377 PEQVITTPPEIQLAN
+377 PDQIITTPPEIQLAN

-411 GFGELDFIGGIA
+411 GFGELDFIGGFS

-435 GDAEELGTG
+435 GDADELGTG

-476 DEADGIIPDP
+476 DEADGIVPDP

-516 LQILMSAATIAN
+516 LQILMSAAVIAN
-528 DGKLMQPTVI
+528 DGMLMRPTVI
-538 KQIVGAEGEIVLP
+538 NQIANAEGETILP
-551 FKPEIKWDVTVD
+551 FEPEMLWDITID
-563 PVIDVYNDPTSA
+563 PVIEVYSDPTSA
-575 GGCEAKLTGEKI
+575 GGCEAKLTGEKT
-587 TVAPWVIEKIQEGMR
+587 TVAPWVVEKIQEGMR
-602 AVVTKGTLE
+602 AVVTEGTLE
-611 DTFSTFA
+611 DTFA
-618 NIGIAV
+618 NIGIAA

-682 GPFVR
+682 GPIVR
-687 RTLEAYFE
+687 RTIEAYFE
-695 LKSIDSRAYLP
+695 LKTIDSRVYLP

>member
-1 MSPSTVSP
+1 MLSPISSH
-9 QNKITNNRIISFA
+9 NKITSGRILSFA
-22 VVIAIIFLIFI
+22 VVVGVVFLIFI
-33 FRLFFYQI
+33 FRLFFVQI
-41 LNGDTYIA
+41 LNGDSWVAAA
-49 LAVENRL
+49 LENRL

-84 VVVTAANLPDDQGA
+84 VVVLAADLPDDEGS

-113 VSQGEIIPENPFVP
+113 VTRGEITPESPFVP
-127 CISDHGISQIIEYG
+127 CVSDHGISQIIEYG
-141 EQSAPFQDVKI
+141 ELSSPYREVKI
-152 ACNIDQTK
+152 ACNIPETT
-160 AQIIQEKSM
+160 ARIIQEKTM
-169 DWPGISLEIETIRD
+169 DWPGITLEIETVRD
-183 YPTGSLT
+183 FPTGSLT
-190 ASIIGFLGPISS
+190 ANIIGFLGPISS
-202 LEEEYYTDRGFVSN
+202 IEEEYYTDRGFVTN

-244 DVGGR
+244 DVGGQ
-249 IIRDAVPVISP
+249 IIRDAVPVISSI
-260 LPGQNIYTTLDT
+260 PGQNIYTTLDT
-272 RLQLA
+272 RLQQA
-277 AESILLGEIGGWNA
+277 AESILLREIGGWNA

-302 VIAMN
+302 VIAMD

-328 RVIPAYYYEQL
+328 RIIPSYYYQQL
-339 YADVRNPLL
+339 NLDVRNPLV

-354 ELPAGSVFKL
+354 ELPAGSVFKI
-364 ATSLGALNEGVVT
+364 ATALGALNEGIVT
-377 PEQVITTPPEIQLAN
+377 PDQVITTPPEIQLAN
-392 KYTPNDPGKSKTY
+392 KYTPNDPGNSKTY

-411 GFGELDFIGGIA
+411 GFGELDFIGGIS

-444 IPGEVPEGL
+444 IPNEVPEGL

-469 YLGIELP
+469 YLGVELP
-476 DEADGIIPDP
+476 EEADGIIPDP

-538 KQIVGAEGEIVLP
+538 ERITNAEGEIVQAFEP
-551 FKPEIKWDVTVD
+551 VMKWDITQD
-563 PVIDVYNDPTSA
+563 PVIEIYSSPTSA
-575 GGCEAKLTGEKI
+575 GGCEAKLTGETT
-587 TVAPWVIEKIQEGMR
+587 TVEPWVVEKIQEGMR
-602 AVVTKGTLE
+602 AVVTDGTLE
-611 DTFSTFA
+611 DVFE

-624 AGKTGTAEYCDTF
+624 AGKTGTAEYCDTY

-682 GPFVR
+682 GPIVR
-687 RTLEAYFE
+687 RTIEAYFE
-695 LKSIDSRAYLP
+695 LKTIDSRAVLP

>member
-1 MSPSTVSP
+1 MTHAPVPS
-9 QNKITNNRIISFA
+9 QNKINNSRILSFA
-22 VVIAIIFLIFI
+22 GIVGLIFFI
-33 FRLFFYQI
+33 FIIRLFTIQI
-41 LNGDTYIA
+41 INGDVWVAQAI
-49 LAVENRL
+49 ENRL

-113 VSQGEIIPENPFVP
+113 VSQGEITPENPFVP
-127 CISDHGISQIIEYG
+127 CVSDHGISQIIEYG

-160 AQIIQEKSM
+160 AQIIQEKTM
-169 DWPGISLEIETIRD
+169 DWPGISLEIETVRD

-202 LEEEYYTDRGFVSN
+202 IEETYYTDRGFVTN

-221 YAGLERFYE
+221 YAGLERFFE

-244 DVGGR
+244 DVGGQ
-249 IIRDAVPVISP
+249 IIRDAVPLISP

-272 RLQLA
+272 RLQQA
-277 AESILLGEIGGWNA
+277 AESILLDEIGDWNA
-291 YLGELRITSGV
+291 YFGELRITSGV

-321 YENNRMA
+321 YENNRLA

-339 YADVRNPLL
+339 NADVRNPLL

-364 ATSLGALNEGVVT
+364 STALGALNEGVVT
-377 PEQVITTPPEIQLAN
+377 PDQIITTPPEIQLAN

-405 VDWKDE
+405 VDWKDD

-469 YLGIELP
+469 YLGVELP

-516 LQILMSAATIAN
+516 LQILMSASTIAN
-528 DGKLMQPTVI
+528 DGKLMQPTI
-538 KQIVGAEGEIVLP
+538 IQRITDAEGELIVP
-551 FKPEIKWDVTVD
+551 FQPEMKWDITVD
-563 PVIDVYNDPTSA
+563 PLINVYSDPTSA

-587 TVAPWVIEKIQEGMR
+587 TVEPWVVELIQEGMR
-602 AVVTKGTLE
+602 VAVTNGTLE
-611 DTFSTFA
+611 DTFE

-682 GPFVR
+682 GPIVR

-695 LKSIDSRAYLP
+695 LKTIDSRASLP

>member
-1 MSPSTVSP
+1 MLSPISSH
-9 QNKITNNRIISFA
+9 NKIKRGRILSFA
-22 VVIAIIFLIFI
+22 AVVGVVFLIFI
-33 FRLFFYQI
+33 FRLFSIQI
-41 LNGDTYIA
+41 LNGDSWVAAA
-49 LAVENRL
+49 LENRL

-84 VVVTAANLPDDQGA
+84 VVVLAADLPDDEGS
-98 IQNIIRSLAEYIDVP
+98 IQNIIRSLAEFIDTP
-113 VSQGEIIPENPFVP
+113 ITRGDITPENPFVP
-127 CISDHGISQIIEYG
+127 CVSDHGISQIIEYG
-141 EQSAPFQDVKI
+141 EQSSPYREVKI
-152 ACNIDQTK
+152 SCNIPETT
-160 AQIIQEKSM
+160 ARIIQEKTM
-169 DWPGISLEIETIRD
+169 DWPGITLEIETVRD

-190 ASIIGFLGPISS
+190 ANIIGFLGPISS
-202 LEEEYYTDRGFVSN
+202 VEEGYYTERGFVTN

-221 YAGLERFYE
+221 YAGLERFFE

-244 DVGGR
+244 DVAGR
-249 IIRDAVPVISP
+249 IIRDAVPVISS

-272 RLQLA
+272 RLQQA
-277 AESILLGEIGGWNA
+277 AESILLHEIGGWNA
-291 YLGELRITSGV
+291 YFGELRITSGV

-328 RVIPAYYYEQL
+328 RIIPSYYYQQL
-339 YADVRNPLL
+339 NLDVRNPLV

-364 ATSLGALNEGVVT
+364 STALGALNEGVVT
-377 PEQVITTPPEIQLAN
+377 PEQIITTPPEIQLAN
-392 KYTPNDPGKSKTY
+392 KYTPNDPGNSRTY
-405 VDWKDE
+405 VDWKDG
-411 GFGELDFIGGIA
+411 GFGELDFIGGIS

-444 IPGEVPEGL
+444 IPNEVPEGL

-476 DEADGIIPDP
+476 DEADGIVPDP

-516 LQILMSAATIAN
+516 LQILTSAATIAN
-528 DGKLMQPTVI
+528 DGMLMQPTVI
-538 KQIVGAEGEIVLP
+538 EKITNAEGEIVQA
-551 FKPEIKWDVTVD
+551 FEPEMKWDITQD
-563 PVIDVYNDPTSA
+563 PVIDIFSAPTSA
-575 GGCEAKLTGEKI
+575 GGCEAKLTGETT
-587 TVAPWVIEKIQEGMR
+587 TVEPWVVEKIQEGMR
-602 AVVTKGTLE
+602 AAVTGGTLE
-611 DTFSTFA
+611 DVFE
-618 NIGIAV
+618 NIGIAS
-624 AGKTGTAEYCDTF
+624 AGKTGTAEYCDTY

-682 GPFVR
+682 GPIVR
-687 RTLEAYFE
+687 RTIEAYFE
-695 LKSIDSRAYLP
+695 LKTIDSRAVLP

>member
-1 MSPSTVSP
+1 MLSPISSH
-9 QNKITNNRIISFA
+9 NKISSGRIISFA
-22 VVIAIIFLIFI
+22 AVVGVVFLIFI
-33 FRLFFYQI
+33 FRLFSIQI
-41 LNGDTYIA
+41 LNGDTWVAAA
-49 LAVENRL
+49 LENRL

-84 VVVTAANLPDDQGA
+84 VVVLAADLPDDEGS
-98 IQNIIRSLAEYIDVP
+98 IQNIIRSLSEYIDVP
-113 VSQGEIIPENPFVP
+113 VTQGDITPENPFVP
-127 CISDHGISQIIEYG
+127 CVSDHGISQIIEYG
-141 EQSAPFQDVKI
+141 ELSSPYREVKI
-152 ACNIDQTK
+152 SCNIPETT
-160 AQIIQEKSM
+160 ARIIQEKTM
-169 DWPGISLEIETIRD
+169 DWPGISLEIETVRD

-190 ASIIGFLGPISS
+190 ANIIGFLGPISS
-202 LEEEYYTDRGFVSN
+202 IEEGYYTERGFVTN

-221 YAGLERFYE
+221 YAGLERFFE

-244 DVGGR
+244 DVAGR
-249 IIRDAVPVISP
+249 IIRDAVPVISS

-272 RLQLA
+272 RLQQA
-277 AESILLGEIGGWNA
+277 VESILLHEIGGWNA

-302 VIAMN
+302 VIAMD

-328 RVIPAYYYEQL
+328 RIIPAYYYQQL
-339 YADVRNPLL
+339 NLDVRNPLV

-354 ELPAGSVFKL
+354 ELPAGSVFKITT
-364 ATSLGALNEGVVT
+364 AVGALNEGVVT
-377 PEQVITTPPEIQLAN
+377 PEQVLTTPSEIQLAN
-392 KYTPNDPGKSKTY
+392 KYTPNDPGNSKTY

-411 GFGELDFIGGIA
+411 GFGKLDFIGGIS

-444 IPGEVPEGL
+444 IPNEVPEGL

-469 YLGIELP
+469 YLGVELP
-476 DEADGIIPDP
+476 DEADGIVPDP

-516 LQILMSAATIAN
+516 LQILTSAATIAN
-528 DGKLMQPTVI
+528 NGMLMQPTLI
-538 KQIVGAEGEIVLP
+538 ERITNAEGEIVQA
-551 FKPEIKWDVTVD
+551 FEPEMKWDITQD
-563 PVIDVYNDPTSA
+563 PVIDVYSAPTSA
-575 GGCEAKLTGEKI
+575 GGCEAKLTGETT
-587 TVAPWVIEKIQEGMR
+587 TVEPWVVEKVQEGMR
-602 AVVTKGTLE
+602 AAVTGGTLE
-611 DTFSTFA
+611 DVFD

-624 AGKTGTAEYCDTF
+624 AGKTGTAEYCDTY

-682 GPFVR
+682 GPIVR
-687 RTLEAYFE
+687 RTIEAYFE
-695 LKSIDSRAYLP
+695 LKTIDSRAVLP

>member
-1 MSPSTVSP
+1 MSHTPLSSH
-9 QNKITNNRIISFA
+9 NKISNNRIVSFA
-22 VVIAIIFLIFI
+22 VVITIVFLIFI
-33 FRLFFYQI
+33 FRLFSYQI
-41 LNGDTYIA
+41 ISGDTYVA

-84 VVVTAANLPDDQGA
+84 VVVTAAKLPDDQGA

-113 VSQGEIIPENPFVP
+113 VSRGEITPENPFVP
-127 CISDHGISQIIEYG
+127 CVSDHGISQIIEYG
-141 EQSAPFQDVKI
+141 EQSAPYQDVKI
-152 ACNIDQTK
+152 ACNIDQIK
-160 AQIIQEKSM
+160 AQIIQEKTM
-169 DWPGISLEIETIRD
+169 DWPGISLEIETVRD

-202 LEEEYYTDRGFVSN
+202 LEQEYYTDRGFVTF

-221 YAGLERFYE
+221 YAGLERFYQ

-244 DVGGR
+244 DVGGQ
-249 IIRDAVPVISP
+249 IIRDVVPVISP
-260 LPGQNIYTTLDT
+260 ISGQNIYTTLDT

-277 AESILLGEIGGWNA
+277 AESILLAEIGGWNA

-302 VIAMN
+302 VIAIN

-339 YADVRNPLL
+339 NADVRNPLL

-364 ATSLGALNEGVVT
+364 STALGALNEGVVT
-377 PEQVITTPPEIQLAN
+377 PDQIITTPPEIQLAN

-411 GFGELDFIGGIA
+411 GFGELDFIGGIS

-435 GDAEELGTG
+435 GDADELGTG

-476 DEADGIIPDP
+476 DEADGIVPDP

-516 LQILMSAATIAN
+516 LQILMSAAVIAN
-528 DGKLMQPTVI
+528 DGMLMRPTVI
-538 KQIVGAEGEIVLP
+538 NQIANAEGETILP
-551 FKPEIKWDVTVD
+551 FEPEMLWDITVD
-563 PVIDVYNDPTSA
+563 PVIEVYSDPTSA
-575 GGCEAKLTGEKI
+575 GGCEAKLTGEKT
-587 TVAPWVIEKIQEGMR
+587 TVAPWVVEKIQEGMR
-602 AVVTKGTLE
+602 AVVTEGTLE
-611 DTFSTFA
+611 DTFA

-665 IAVVA
+665 IAVIA

-682 GPFVR
+682 GPIVR
-687 RTLEAYFE
+687 RTIEAYFE
-695 LKSIDSRAYLP
+695 LKTIDSRVYLP

>member
-1 MSPSTVSP
+1 MTTSSTSS
-9 QNKITNNRIISFA
+9 QNKIQHFRLLSFA
-22 VVIAIIFLIFI
+22 IVVGLVFLIFI
-33 FRLFFYQI
+33 IRLFTIQI
-41 LNGDTYIA
+41 LNGESWIA
-49 LAVENRL
+49 QAAENRL

-69 DRNGIVLARNVASYN
+69 DRRGIVLARNVPSYN
-84 VVVTAANLPDDQGA
+84 VVVTAANLPDDPGA
-98 IQNIIRSLAEYIDVP
+98 IQEIIRDLSVYIDVP
-113 VSQGEIIPENPFVP
+113 ISRSEISPENPFVP
-127 CISDHGISQIIEYG
+127 CVSDHGISQIIEYG
-141 EQSAPFQDVKI
+141 ELSAPFQEVKI
-152 ACNIDQTK
+152 ACNIDQTA
-160 AQIIQEKSM
+160 AQVIQENSM
-169 DWPGISLEIETIRD
+169 DWPGITIEIEPIRD

-190 ASIIGFLGPISS
+190 ANIIGFLGPISS
-202 LEEEYYTDRGFVSN
+202 VEEEYYQERGFVTN

-221 YAGLERFYE
+221 YAGLERYFE

-244 DVGGR
+244 DVGGQ
-249 IIRDAVPVISP
+249 IIRDAVPVIPSI
-260 LPGQNIYTTLDT
+260 PGQNIYTTLDT
-272 RLQLA
+272 RLQQA
-277 AESILLGEIGGWNA
+277 AQSILLGEINGWNA
-291 YLGELRITSGV
+291 FLGELRITSGII
-302 VIAMN
+302 IAMN

-339 YADVRNPLL
+339 NADVRNPLL

-354 ELPAGSVFKL
+354 ELPAGSVFKIST
-364 ATSLGALNEGVVT
+364 AVGALNEEVVS
-377 PEQVITTPPEIQLAN
+377 PQQVITTPPEIQLAN

-405 VDWKDE
+405 VDWKDD
-411 GFGELDFIGGIA
+411 GFGELDFIGGIS

-444 IPGEVPEGL
+444 VPGEVPQGL

-469 YLGIELP
+469 FSGIELP

-495 NWSTGDTYITSV
+495 NWSTGDTYIASV
-507 GQGFVTATP
+507 GQGFVTASP
-516 LQILMSAATIAN
+516 LQVLMSAAVIAN
-528 DGKLMQPTVI
+528 DGMLMQPTVVR
-538 KQIVGAEGEIVLP
+538 QITNAEGDILLP
-551 FKPEIKWDVTVD
+551 FEPEMKWDITQD
-563 PVIDVYNDPTSA
+563 EIIDIYSDPTSA
-575 GGCEAKLTGEKI
+575 GGCEAKLTGEKTI
-587 TVAPWVIEKIQEGMR
+587 VQPWVVEKVQEGMR
-602 AVVTKGTLE
+602 AAVTGGTLE
-611 DTFSTFA
+611 DTFD

-651 HAWTLAYAPYDNPE
+651 HAWTVAYAPYDNPE

-682 GPFVR
+682 GPMVR
-687 RTLEAYFE
+687 KTIEAYFE
-695 LKSIDSRAYLP
+695 LKNIDSIAGLP

>member
-1 MSPSTVSP
+1 MLSPISSH
-9 QNKITNNRIISFA
+9 NKIKNSRILSFA
-22 VVIAIIFLIFI
+22 AVVGVVFLIFI
-33 FRLFFYQI
+33 FRLFSIQI
-41 LNGDTYIA
+41 LNGDTWVNVA
-49 LAVENRL
+49 LENRL

-84 VVVTAANLPDDQGA
+84 VVVLAADLPDDEGS
-98 IQNIIRSLAEYIDVP
+98 IQNIVRSLADYIDVP
-113 VSQGEIIPENPFVP
+113 VTRGNITPENPFVP
-127 CISDHGISQIIEYG
+127 CVSDHGIIQIIEYG
-141 EQSAPFQDVKI
+141 EQSSPYREVKI
-152 ACNIDQTK
+152 ACNIPETT
-160 AQIIQEKSM
+160 ARIIQEKTM
-169 DWPGISLEIETIRD
+169 DWPGITLEIETVRD

-190 ASIIGFLGPISS
+190 ANIIGFLGPISS
-202 LEEEYYTDRGFVSN
+202 IEEGYYTERGFVTN

-221 YAGLERFYE
+221 YAGLERFFE

-244 DVGGR
+244 DVAGR
-249 IIRDAVPVISP
+249 IIRDAVPVISS
-260 LPGQNIYTTLDT
+260 LPGQNVYTTLDT
-272 RLQLA
+272 RLQQA
-277 AESILLGEIGGWNA
+277 AESILLHEIGGWNA
-291 YLGELRITSGV
+291 YFRELRITSGV

-328 RVIPAYYYEQL
+328 RFIPSYYYQQL
-339 YADVRNPLL
+339 NLDVRNPLV

-364 ATSLGALNEGVVT
+364 STALGALNEGVVT
-377 PEQVITTPPEIQLAN
+377 PEQIITTPPEIQLAN
-392 KYTPNDPGKSKTY
+392 KYTPNDPGNSKTY

-411 GFGELDFIGGIA
+411 GFGELDFIGGIS

-444 IPGEVPEGL
+444 IPNEVPEGL

-469 YLGIELP
+469 YLGVELP
-476 DEADGIIPDP
+476 DEADGIVPDP

-516 LQILMSAATIAN
+516 LQILTSATTIAN
-528 DGKLMQPTVI
+528 DGMLMQPTI
-538 KQIVGAEGEIVLP
+538 IERITNAEGEIVKA
-551 FKPEIKWDVTVD
+551 FEPEMKWDITQD
-563 PVIDVYNDPTSA
+563 PVIDIYSNPTSA
-575 GGCEAKLTGEKI
+575 GGCEAKLTGETI
-587 TVAPWVIEKIQEGMR
+587 TVEPWIVEKIQEGMR
-602 AVVTKGTLE
+602 AAVTNGTLE
-611 DTFSTFA
+611 DIFK

-682 GPFVR
+682 GPIVR
-687 RTLEAYFE
+687 RTIEAYFE
-695 LKSIDSRAYLP
+695 LKTIDSRAVLP

>member
-1 MSPSTVSP
+1 MLNSPISS
-9 QNKITNNRIISFA
+9 QNKLTNIRILSFA
-22 VVIAIIFLIFI
+22 GIIGLVFLVLI
-33 FRLFFYQI
+33 FRLFSVQI
-41 LNGDTYIA
+41 INGDTWVAQA
-49 LAVENRL
+49 LENRL

-84 VVVTAANLPDDQGA
+84 VVVTAANLPDDEGS

-113 VSQGEIIPENPFVP
+113 ISRGEITTENPFVP
-127 CISDHGISQIIEYG
+127 CLSDHGISQVIEYG
-141 EQSAPFQDVKI
+141 ELSAPFRDVKI
-152 ACNIDQTK
+152 VCNIPETE
-160 AQIIQEKSM
+160 ARIIQEKTM
-169 DWPGISLEIETIRD
+169 DWPGISLEIETVRD

-202 LEEEYYTDRGFVSN
+202 IEETYYTDRGFVSN

-221 YAGLERFYE
+221 YAGLERFFE

-249 IIRDAVPVISP
+249 IIRDAVPVIQP
-260 LPGQNIYTTLDT
+260 LAGQNIYTTIDT
-272 RLQLA
+272 RLQQA
-277 AESILLGEIGGWNA
+277 TESILMDELGDWNA
-291 YLGELRITSGV
+291 YFGELRITSGV

-328 RVIPAYYYEQL
+328 RIIPAYYYQQL
-339 YADVRNPLL
+339 NADVRNPLV

-354 ELPAGSVFKL
+354 EHPAGSVFKL
-364 ATSLGALNEGVVT
+364 ATALGALNEGVVT
-377 PEQVITTPPEIQLAN
+377 PEQIITTPPEIQLAN
-392 KYTPNDPGKSKTY
+392 KYTPNDPGNSKTY
-405 VDWKDE
+405 VDWKDD
-411 GFGELDFIGGIA
+411 GFGELDFIGGIS

-435 GDAEELGTG
+435 GDADELGTG

-476 DEADGIIPDP
+476 EEADGIVPDP

-516 LQILMSAATIAN
+516 LQILVSAATIAN

-538 KQIVGAEGEIVLP
+538 EKITDAEGEIILP
-551 FKPEIKWDVTVD
+551 FEPVIKWDITVD
-563 PVIDVYNDPTSA
+563 PIIDIYSDPTSA
-575 GGCEAKLTGEKI
+575 GGCEAKLTGEKT
-587 TVAPWVIEKIQEGMR
+587 TVEPWVIDKIQEGMR
-602 AVVTKGTLE
+602 ASVTGGTLE
-611 DTFSTFA
+611 DVFENTS
-618 NIGIAV
+618 IAV

-637 ANEKGLCIPGSWPS
+637 ANEKGLCIPGSWPA

-665 IAVVA
+665 IVVIA

-682 GPFVR
+682 GPIVR
-687 RTLEAYFE
+687 RTIEVYFE
-695 LKSIDSRAYLP
+695 LKNIDSRASMP

>member
-1 MSPSTVSP
+1 MSPSPVSSH
-9 QNKITNNRIISFA
+9 NKINNNRITSFGI
-22 VVIAIIFLIFI
+22 VLGLIFLVFI
-33 FRLFFYQI
+33 IRLFSIQI
-41 LNGDTYIA
+41 INGDIWVA
-49 LAVENRL
+49 QAVENRL

-84 VVVTAANLPDDQGA
+84 VVVTAADLPDDQGA
-98 IQNIIRSLAEYIDVP
+98 IQDIIRFLADYIDVP
-113 VSQGEIIPENPFVP
+113 ISQSEITPENPFVP
-127 CISDHGISQIIEYG
+127 CVSDHGISQIIEYG
-141 EQSAPFQDVKI
+141 EQSAPYQDVKI
-152 ACNIDQTK
+152 ACNINQTN
-160 AQIIQEKSM
+160 AQIIQEKAM
-169 DWPGISLEIETIRD
+169 DWPGISIEIETVRD

-190 ASIIGFLGPISS
+190 AGIIGFLGPISS
-202 LEEEYYTDRGFVSN
+202 LEEEYYTDRGFVTN

-244 DVGGR
+244 DVGGQ
-249 IIRDAVPVISP
+249 IIRDAVPVIPP
-260 LPGQNIYTTLDT
+260 LSGQNIYTTLDT
-272 RLQLA
+272 RLQQA
-277 AESILLGEIGGWNA
+277 AESILLDEIGDWNA
-291 YLGELRITSGV
+291 YFGELRITSGV
-302 VIAMN
+302 VIAIN

-339 YADVRNPLL
+339 NADVRNPLL

-364 ATSLGALNEGVVT
+364 STALGALNEGVIT

-392 KYTPNDPGKSKTY
+392 KYTPNDPGRSQTY

-411 GFGELDFIGGIA
+411 GFGELDFIGGMA

-444 IPGEVPEGL
+444 IPGEVPDGL

-469 YLGIELP
+469 FLGIELP
-476 DEADGIIPDP
+476 EEADGIIPSP

-528 DGKLMQPTVI
+528 DGKLMQPTI
-538 KQIVGAEGEIVLP
+538 IERITDAEGETILP
-551 FKPEIKWDVTVD
+551 FEPTMKWDVTVD
-563 PVIDVYNDPTSA
+563 PVIDIYSDPTSA

-587 TVAPWVIEKIQEGMR
+587 TVEPWVVEIIQEGMR
-602 AVVTKGTLE
+602 VAVTSGTLE
-611 DTFSTFA
+611 DTFE

-665 IAVVA
+665 VAVVA
-670 FAYNGGEGASVA
+670 FAYNGGEGAIVA
-682 GPFVR
+682 GPIVR
-687 RTLEAYFE
+687 RTIEAYFE
-695 LKSIDSRAYLP
+695 LRTIDSRAGLP

>member
-1 MSPSTVSP
+1 MLSPISSH
-9 QNKITNNRIISFA
+9 NKITSGRILSFA
-22 VVIAIIFLIFI
+22 VVVGVVFLIFI
-33 FRLFFYQI
+33 FRLFSIQI
-41 LNGDTYIA
+41 LNGDTWVAAA
-49 LAVENRL
+49 LENRL

-62 PTRGVIF
+62 PTRGVVF

-84 VVVTAANLPDDQGA
+84 VVVLAADLPDDEGS

-113 VSQGEIIPENPFVP
+113 VTRGDITPENPFVP
-127 CISDHGISQIIEYG
+127 CVSDHGISQIIDYG
-141 EQSAPFQDVKI
+141 EQSSPYREVKI
-152 ACNIDQTK
+152 ACNIPETT
-160 AQIIQEKSM
+160 ARIIQEKTM
-169 DWPGISLEIETIRD
+169 DWPGIILEIETIRD

-190 ASIIGFLGPISS
+190 ANIIGFLGPISS
-202 LEEEYYTDRGFVSN
+202 IEEGYYTERGFVTN

-221 YAGLERFYE
+221 YAGLERFFE

-249 IIRDAVPVISP
+249 IIRDAVPVISS

-272 RLQLA
+272 RLQQA
-277 AESILLGEIGGWNA
+277 AESILLDEIGDWNA
-291 YLGELRITSGV
+291 YFGELRITSGV
-302 VIAMN
+302 VIAMD

-328 RVIPAYYYEQL
+328 RIIPSYYYQQL
-339 YADVRNPLL
+339 NLDVRNPLV

-354 ELPAGSVFKL
+354 ELPAGSVFKITT
-364 ATSLGALNEGVVT
+364 ALGALNEGVVT
-377 PEQVITTPPEIQLAN
+377 PDQIITTPPEIQLAN
-392 KYTPNDPGKSKTY
+392 KYTPNDPGNSKTY
-405 VDWKDE
+405 VDWKED
-411 GFGELDFIGGIA
+411 GFGELDFIGGIS

-444 IPGEVPEGL
+444 IPNEVPEGL

-476 DEADGIIPDP
+476 DEANGIVPDP

-516 LQILMSAATIAN
+516 LQILVSAATIAN
-528 DGKLMQPTVI
+528 DGRLMQPTVI
-538 KQIVGAEGEIVLP
+538 ERITNAEGEIVQA
-551 FKPEIKWDVTVD
+551 FEPEIKWDITQD
-563 PVIDVYNDPTSA
+563 PVIDIFSAPTSA
-575 GGCEAKLTGEKI
+575 GGCEAKLTGEQT
-587 TVAPWVIEKIQEGMR
+587 TVEPWVIEKIQEGMR
-602 AVVTKGTLE
+602 AAVTGGTLE
-611 DTFSTFA
+611 DVFK
-618 NIGIAV
+618 NIGISV
-624 AGKTGTAEYCDTF
+624 AGKTGTAEYCDTY

-682 GPFVR
+682 GPIVR

-695 LKSIDSRAYLP
+695 LKTIDSRAVLP